1 MANEMFTVP
10 SPYGTT
16 VQPTPGAA
24 APTAEQINAAFAGL
38 QAQIPEPTAF
48 VPSGTV
54 AYSPSRKQ
62 FFVNGMV
69 FGADDETK
77 AVQSLDY
84 LNTNK
89 TSPLPDGD
97 WQTLDTNSYLNFVN
111 KITDP
116 TMARLAKR
124 NFGIGVDNLQLL
136 GGAALRFAGAED
148 TGKAIMDQQKVD
160 LSKTLP
166 YQREFTD
173 IGSAPNRG
181 VIDWFVANLA
191 QQGPNLIESAVTAAA
206 GFLAGSAAGG
216 GVNPFT
222 GTAAAMAGLVGKA
235 EVKAAML
242 AAARKYAAG
251 EALTQVETQA
261 LKQGAGILGATLFS
275 IGQNYGTGVADIYNE
290 QLDSGKGT
298 NRLLTLASAAPYAA
312 LESLPEFALA
322 SRLFGGTVAR
332 AATSSTGRTG
342 RDLLKRLGTGA
353 VVGGSLEGLTEA
365 GQESI
370 LMANSGSDFTSK
382 EGINRLINSFAAGF
396 GVGGPIG
403 ALTNLKDSKTPTNIL
418 NKDAPAEQPA
428 SAPTPEPGMLFSN
441 EEMGPAFNP
450 LQDQGQQFQQQ
461 QISQRNSLLQ
471 QRQQIMM
478 AGQQAEAELN
488 AMANGNAALDQS
500 RIPALQGQI
509 ANARAALQQVD
520 QQLAQFQNLPGQAM
534 PAAQAQQGQMALF
547 QGAPGMVQQAQQ
559 TQAIGQQAQDIV
571 QQRTVPA
578 QMSILDFLNQQQNQQ
593 PAQAAA
599 MTNLAQQTGSAMNPA
614 AGAGLN
620 ALQQQIARQRA
631 FQLAEQ
637 QQAAERE
644 RQMNLMEAQRQ
655 QQIMMQ
661 SQQQPAPAPM
671 PMVQMQP
678 RSPQQLSLFSRREA
692 PVPSRAEGMRRGVGT
707 QLPIPTGPAVTPR
720 IDLRRGTQVPLI
732 TQQGQPSVAA
742 LKSAGTRQAVPVP
755 TLEAGATQIA
765 PTGNIVTPQSKAAAL
780 KKATK
785 GANNA
790 TQKGKQQQGNQQ
802 QHQNAGGRLQENGG
816 NRNVAPQKQEG
827 GNKASG
833 SDKLKQS
840 GKKQEVKKEEPPKPP
855 TPPKGGKPLKKSAPT
870 QTKAEGKAAPKAET
884 LKKGPSAMASIV
896 TQLSQ
901 PAVTE
906 GVTKEAKVQT
916 TSDET
921 EQLNRAIREAVE
933 TVNTT
938 RDPAEYADA
947 VYDIVDTIA
956 YETRERSL
964 ALKMSMEAVESGDIP
979 RSDFVNALRQVA
991 FDKGSAIQ
999 KGSKLYKL
1007 LEQNKLL
1014 EEDAIKALVAQP
1026 KGIKTTAPAVSSA
1039 NISGV
1044 LTPEQ
1049 RLSNLIDNRHGLQNR
1064 DQLRRNALI
1073 LWADVNDGNFS
1084 VGERGVLSDFF
1095 DEDGEPKIVQV
1106 PGKSLFVL
1114 SNTAEEKMTKDEF
1127 LNKHNEARKALRELE
1142 SEESQ
1147 TTLDDIEY
1155 DPLLDGRISDRG
1167 DLEYYRAD
1175 NKPVRP
1181 MSLGNLKMLVVRA
1194 VSKYAR
1200 KPNVHV
1206 FQNLADMK
1214 ARSPELFR
1222 SAAQARKEGDIE
1234 AVNAAGMAWGNTVV
1248 LFADNIGSEQHARF
1262 ILAHETLGHVGFRG
1276 LFGSRALD
1284 AVLQRLLDTD
1294 AAFRNA
1300 TEVYANGKGISQLE
1314 AAEEVLSDRAAA
1326 LDTNTILRFWNW
1338 AKNQLNKLGFRFRDD
1353 AARYIIGLSR
1363 QYVRQG
1369 VGRSE
1374 LNISKMHG
1382 EINRMLALE
1391 NSDIEV
1397 LRFAQSAPQGAMTQQ
1412 MGMLNRNNAV
1422 MGGLERSWREIM
1434 EAGDRLATGKGE
1446 AKGYMRNLGNV
1457 TQTVLDGL
1465 QTQDNV
1471 ARKTRGGELIFKL
1484 LQRKNARQA
1493 EYKTQYAN
1501 GTATAHEAKFWG
1513 YGEGPNSEE
1522 LTKSGELMAYA
1533 TLLRMNQLSD
1543 TQLNA
1548 MDDIAYI
1555 DPDLGFGIND
1565 DAIQTL
1571 LKAGE
1576 VTAEEFKK
1584 GFKVQQGTI
1593 EVPMTDEKRTSLGAE
1608 RDKDIADLE
1617 RYRDRDLSRIDKKIA
1632 EAEKLGDEDRKLE
1645 LMVSRRR
1652 AEKSYTSKIAE
1663 TKSLYAERIAAPTY
1677 EAPNM
1682 VDTPAW
1688 FKNLDENGIEFKMF
1702 KEFIT
1707 TLAQS
1712 HVDVLRSKY
1721 AGAIAEQKRAISSGI
1736 DKSFKTA
1743 LTERE
1748 QAFITSIA
1756 DQYDEMRLKDAKI
1769 DGTRITPNK
1778 QSENEANEFLNF
1790 KFGRAFGNDLA
1801 LGDLTE
1807 LVKGYTPEQVKEIVT
1822 GLRSKLRRNSMG
1834 ANISQNSI
1842 WELKRNIEERAMF
1855 ASSLRD
1861 DQLYAKRSI
1870 AGSYV
1875 PLKRDGEWQVRVQAY
1890 AADGSAIKLRQGQQD
1905 SLAFFMTGTEKDA
1918 VELQKEMNAI
1928 LQGEYDMRDES
1939 GASVVVKLRAV
1950 SSVVQQSSALVDT
1963 LHYDEV
1969 MYSLQKLG
1977 IRLDPGQQEVLIKK
1991 LTSQNSRA
1999 RSNIQ
2004 RAAVPGWDANVVR
2017 SASAFLEQQAYTAA
2031 NKEFRHQFD
2040 NVMENPKNW
2049 MGDPERL
2056 NELKTKWETAT
2067 GAAKEIAAREYFQE
2081 KYYYDN
2087 VVSETE
2093 AGRRETGNY
2102 YRDMMQSHLDWLNQS
2117 GDLNQANDWT
2127 GKDFTLAARTW
2138 TALAQLGG
2146 SIATGISQVISLP
2159 TNSWAY
2165 LAGFNPETGFGVGL
2179 GAGKAGKLLSQFA
2192 MMTANP
2198 KYADLKYL
2206 QAQLDQLQKS
2216 GDSYTADGLTGAE
2229 VRFLFDLTEQQRL
2242 DAAQFN
2248 ALTGTVRGKKGML
2261 GNNNFQKF
2269 AKVWMLPFSYS
2280 EQFNRRVTLL
2290 AAYRGEYERQVA
2302 AGVAPSEADASARRV
2317 AEAALDATQG
2327 DYAMYN
2333 RPAMFRSGLMSFVYM
2348 YKQYPVMMIQLLK
2361 NMNAEGRII
2370 MLGSLIALAG
2380 FRGLPGADDLMDI
2393 IDGLCQRLGLKVG
2406 SVEKE
2411 FMRLNKSLLGE
2422 QMGAE
2427 VTQLM
2432 SRGVLDYMTG
2442 WSFSNRT
2449 GLGDII
2455 PGTSLLKPSV
2465 GKAEIIREIEN
2476 LAGAPTSF
2484 LVGTMNLVG
2493 TTIPA
2498 VVTGRQ
2504 SPMELLRD
2512 SPVRAIKNM
2521 GDAWRYASTGALLDS
2536 KGYVVAKD
2544 ATAWE
2549 ILGKAIGFY
2558 PARAQAKNDWLAADS
2573 SEQEYASMIRTEAVR
2588 EAVAARLENDKD
2600 RERNVK
2606 AYIREWNASTK
2617 GTRLEMANFDKAVE
2631 RAYKEAKMPLQER
2644 ALKSSSKMGREEAR
2658 SLLRMYGAD
2667 EDALEKAAD

>member
-1 MANEMFTVP
+1 MANQMFTVP

-16 VQPTPGAA
+16 VQPIPEVA
-24 APTAEQINAAFAGL
+24 APTAAQISNAFAGL
-38 QAQIPEPTAF
+38 QAQIPESPAL
-48 VPSGTV
+48 VPAGTV

-62 FFVNGMV
+62 FFVNGLV

-116 TMARLAKR
+116 TMGRLAKR

-148 TGKAIMDQQKVD
+148 MGKAIMDQQKVD

-191 QQGPNLIESAVTAAA
+191 QQGPNLLESAATAAA
-206 GFLAGSAAGG
+206 GFVVGSATGG

-222 GTAAAMAGLVGKA
+222 GTAAALAGLVGKA
-235 EVKAAML
+235 EVKQAML

-251 EALTQVETQA
+251 EVLNQVEAQA

-275 IGQNYGTGVADIYNE
+275 IGQNYATGVADVYNE
-290 QLDSGKGT
+290 QLDAGST
-298 NRLLTLASAAPYAA
+298 NRLAALASAAPYAA

-342 RDLLKRLGTGA
+342 RDLLKRLGTGTA
-353 VVGGSLEGLTEA
+353 VGGTLEGLTEA
-365 GQESI
+365 GQEAI
-370 LMANSGSDFTSK
+370 LMANNPNADFTSK

-403 ALTNLKDSKTPTNIL
+403 ALTNLKDAKTPTNIL

-428 SAPTPEPGMLFSN
+428 SAPVPEPGMLFSN

-450 LQDQGQQFQQQ
+450 LQNQGQDFQQQ
-461 QISQRNSLLQ
+461 QIAQRNNLLQ
-471 QRQQIMM
+471 QRQQIML

-488 AMANGNAALDQS
+488 AMANGNAALDQN

-509 ANARAALQQVD
+509 NNARAALQQVD

-547 QGAPGMVQQAQQ
+547 QPAPNMVQQAQQ
-559 TQAIGQQAQDIV
+559 TQAVGQQAQQIV
-571 QQRTVPA
+571 QQNTVPA
-578 QMSILDFLNQQQNQQ
+578 QMSLLDFLNQQQNQIPAQ
-593 PAQAAA
+593 PAAL
-599 MTNLAQQTGSAMNPA
+599 TTLAQQTQNMNPA
-614 AGAGLN
+614 AGTGLN

-655 QQIMMQ
+655 QQIAAA
-661 SQQQPAPAPM
+661 SQPQPIPTPM

-678 RSPQQLSLFSRREA
+678 RSPQQMSLFSRREA

-707 QLPIPTGPAVTPR
+707 QLPVPTGPAVTPR

-755 TLEAGATQIA
+755 TLEAGAKQNP
-765 PTGNIVTPQSKAAAL
+765 PTGYKAAPL
-780 KKATK
+780 KK
-785 GANNA
+785 GAANA
-790 TQKGKQQQGNQQ
+790 TEKGKQQQGNQQ
-802 QHQNAGGRLQENGG
+802 QRQDAGGRLQKVGG

-827 GNKASG
+827 SNKASG
-833 SDKLKQS
+833 SDKLKQG

-870 QTKAEGKAAPKAET
+870 QTKAEGKAAPKAEA

-896 TQLSQ
+896 SQLSQ

-906 GVTKEAKVQT
+906 GVTKETKVQAA
-916 TSDET
+916 SEET

-933 TVNTT
+933 TINTT
-938 RDPAEYADA
+938 KDPALYEEA

-964 ALKMSMEAVESGDIP
+964 ALKMSMDAVESGDIP
-979 RSDFVNALRQVA
+979 KSDFLAALRQVA
-991 FDKGSAIQ
+991 FDKASPIQ

-1014 EEDAIKALVAQP
+1014 EEDAIKALIAQP
-1026 KGIKTTAPAVSSA
+1026 KGSKTTAPAVSSA
-1039 NISGV
+1039 NITGQ
-1044 LTPEQ
+1044 LTAEQ
-1049 RLSNLIDNRHGLQNR
+1049 RMANLIDNRHGMQNKE
-1064 DQLRRNALI
+1064 QLRKQALI
-1073 LWADVNDGNFS
+1073 LYADVDNNNFV
-1084 VGERGVLSDFF
+1084 VGERGVIADFF

-1106 PGKSLFVL
+1106 PGKNLFVL
-1114 SNTAEEKMTKDEF
+1114 SNTAEQEMTKEEY
-1127 LNKHNEARKALRELE
+1127 LAKHNEARKALREME
-1142 SEESQ
+1142 AEETQ
-1147 TTLDDIEY
+1147 TTLDDIAY
-1155 DPLLDGRISDRG
+1155 DPLFDNSIGDRG
-1167 DLEYYRAD
+1167 DLEFYRAD

-1181 MSLGNLKMLVVRA
+1181 MSVGNLKMLVVRA

-1276 LFGSRALD
+1276 LFGGRALD

-1300 TEVYANGKGISQLE
+1300 TEVYANGKGISRLE

-1338 AKNQLNKLGFRFRDD
+1338 AKNQLNKLGFTFRDD
-1353 AARYIIGLSR
+1353 AARYIISLSR

-1391 NSDIEV
+1391 NSDAEV

-1412 MGMLNRNNAV
+1412 MGTLNRNNAV

-1434 EAGDRLATGKGE
+1434 EANSRLAAGKE
-1446 AKGYMRNLGNV
+1446 QAKGYMRNMGNV
-1457 TQTVLDGL
+1457 TQTVLDAL

-1471 ARKTRGGELIFKL
+1471 ARKTRGGALIFKL

-1522 LTKSGELMAYA
+1522 LTKSGELLAYA
-1533 TLLRMNQLSD
+1533 TLLRMNQYSD
-1543 TQLNA
+1543 SQLNA

-1576 VTAEEFKK
+1576 VTPEEFKK

-1617 RYRDRDLSRIDKKIA
+1617 RFRDRDLGRIDQKIA
-1632 EAEKLGDEDRKLE
+1632 DAEKLGDEDRKME
-1645 LMVSRRR
+1645 LTVTRRR
-1652 AEKSYTSKIAE
+1652 AEKSYASKIAE
-1663 TKSLYAERIAAPTY
+1663 TKALYAERIASPTY

-1688 FKNLDENGIEFKMF
+1688 FKDLDANGIEFKMF

-1743 LTERE
+1743 LTEQE

-1778 QSENEANEFLNF
+1778 QSLDDANEFLNF

-1801 LGDLTE
+1801 LGDLTGM
-1807 LVKGYTPEQVKEIVT
+1807 VKGYSAEQVKEIVT
-1822 GLRSKLRRNSMG
+1822 GLRAKLRRNTTG

-1890 AADGSAIKLRQGQQD
+1890 GANGEPIKLRQGQQD

-1939 GASVVVKLRAV
+1939 GASVVVKLRAI

-2004 RAAVPGWDANVVR
+2004 RAAVPGWDANVIR

-2040 NVMENPKNW
+2040 DVMENQKNW

-2067 GAAKEIAAREYFQE
+2067 GDAKDVAASDYFQE
-2081 KYYYDN
+2081 KFYYDN
-2087 VVSETE
+2087 VVGETE

-2102 YRDMMQSHLDWLNQS
+2102 YRDLMQSHLDWLNAS

-2146 SIATGISQVISLP
+2146 SIATGIAQVISLP

-2165 LAGFNPETGFGVGL
+2165 LAGFNPKTGFGVGL
-2179 GAGKAGKLLSQFA
+2179 GAGKAGKLLTQFA

-2216 GDSYTADGLTGAE
+2216 GDMYTPDGLTGAE

-2248 ALTGTVRGKKGML
+2248 ALTGTVRGKKGLL

-2269 AKVWMLPFSYS
+2269 VKVWMAPFSYS

-2290 AAYRGEYERQVA
+2290 AAYRGEYERRIA
-2302 AGVAPSEADASARRV
+2302 AGIAPGEADVAARRV

-2333 RPAMFRSGLMSFVYM
+2333 RPAFFRSGLMSFVYM

-2361 NMNAEGRII
+2361 NMNYEGRII

-2380 FRGLPGADDLMDI
+2380 LRGLPGADDVLDI
-2393 IDGLCQRLGLKVG
+2393 IDGLCQRLGLKIG

-2411 FMRLNKSLLGE
+2411 FMRLNKSLLGD

-2442 WSFSNRT
+2442 WSFSNRA

-2512 SPVRAIKNM
+2512 SPIRAVKNL

-2544 ATAWE
+2544 ATTWE

-2573 SEQEYASMIRTEAVR
+2573 AEQEYASMIRTEAVR
-2588 EAVAARLENDKD
+2588 EIVAARLEGDKA

-2606 AYIREWNASTK
+2606 EYIKEWNAATK

-2631 RAYKEAKMPLQER
+2631 RAAKEAKMPLQER